1 MKGKGVLGGVL
12 LSMALCL
19 VPGGAHGEVKEWM
32 HEVEASVMELELL
45 RAQVRYIME
54 RPATFLNVVFYYD
67 RDGRHG
73 RELPGHPDMAAKI
86 FVVVKDNRDAF
97 SPETGRDLLDQFR
110 KELEDVYSFVKI
122 VATDMDAD
130 VAAKFYSKEGAPLG
144 YFYRG
149 RYRLWE
155 EYARGA
161 LEEMR
166 SNEEGL

>member
-1 MKGKGVLGGVL
+1 MKGKGVLGAVL
-12 LSMALCL
+12 LSIGLCL

-32 HEVEASVMELELL
+32 HEVEASVMEVELL
-45 RAQVRYIME
+45 RAQVRYIMD

-67 RDGRHG
+67 RDGRHR
-73 RELPGHPDMAAKI
+73 RELPGDVDTNGKI
-86 FVVVKDNRDAF
+86 FVMVRDNRDVF
-97 SPETGRDLLDQFR
+97 SFKSERDLLDQFR
-110 KELEDVYSFVKI
+110 KELQDVYSFMKI
-122 VATDMDAD
+122 VATVMDAD
-130 VAAKFYSKEGAPLG
+130 VVAKFYSKEGAPLG